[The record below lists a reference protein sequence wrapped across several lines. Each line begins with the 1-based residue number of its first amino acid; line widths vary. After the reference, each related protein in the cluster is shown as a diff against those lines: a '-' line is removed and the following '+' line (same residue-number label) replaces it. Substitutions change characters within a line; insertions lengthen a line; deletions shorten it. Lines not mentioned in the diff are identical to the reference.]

1 MAVVVAIAY
10 FDFSKMED
18 DLRIT
23 RFCDGVVEEL
33 TKTRGSA
40 TAWSRSRRRRGTRA
54 MRGRVE
60 LFQNDPLF
68 IDPYAGCLLSLDVN
82 HCDMEEYAISITGSS
97 PSYYRIATKYID
109 DKLLNFVSR
118 SDDLRQI
125 VLLTDGMDTRP
136 FRMNWPR
143 SSILYDVSPERIF
156 KVTSQ
161 RFKGVGAKV
170 SRGCLLIHIPVES
183 SNLLESFY
191 RNGFNG
197 GRPSIWALQGCWSL
211 DTNIWC
217 LLGLP
222 LSTLAS
228 LNDLLLVISSL
239 AMKGSIFL
247 GELPACL
254 EGNKFEDKTAKKERL
269 EKLFMTYGFR
279 VSVAD
284 YEEVAKEMHFSL
296 DAPLETS
303 NSVLFVAE
311 QLRLSDAQMEI
322 WRTQFE
328 RIEEEG
334 DEEGFEEL

>member
-1 MAVVVAIAY
+1 MI
-10 FDFSKMED
+10 
-18 DLRIT
+18 L
-23 RFCDGVVEEL
+23 
-33 TKTRGSA
+33 
-40 TAWSRSRRRRGTRA
+40 
-54 MRGRVE
+54 
-60 LFQNDPLF
+60 
-68 IDPYAGCLLSLDVN
+68 
-82 HCDMEEYAISITGSS
+82 
-97 PSYYRIATKYID
+97 
-109 DKLLNFVSR
+109 
-118 SDDLRQI
+118 
-125 VLLTDGMDTRP
+125 DGMDTRP
-136 FRMNWPR
+136 LRMNWPR

-197 GRPSIWALQGCWSL
+197 GRSSIWALQ
-211 DTNIWC
+211 
-217 LLGLP
+217 GLP

-279 VSVAD
+279 VTVVD

-322 WRTQFE
+322 WRTHFE

>member
-1 MAVVVAIAY
+1 M
-10 FDFSKMED
+10 
-18 DLRIT
+18 T
-23 RFCDGVVEEL
+23 
-33 TKTRGSA
+33 
-40 TAWSRSRRRRGTRA
+40 
-54 MRGRVE
+54 
-60 LFQNDPLF
+60 DPLF

-136 FRMNWPR
+136 LRMNWPR

-197 GRPSIWALQGCWSL
+197 GRSSIWALQ
-211 DTNIWC
+211 
-217 LLGLP
+217 
-222 LSTLAS
+222 
-228 LNDLLLVISSL
+228 
-239 AMKGSIFL
+239 
-247 GELPACL
+247 
-254 EGNKFEDKTAKKERL
+254 TAKKERL

-279 VSVAD
+279 VTVVD

-322 WRTQFE
+322 WRTHFE

>member
-1 MAVVVAIAY
+1 M
-10 FDFSKMED
+10 
-18 DLRIT
+18 T
-23 RFCDGVVEEL
+23 
-33 TKTRGSA
+33 
-40 TAWSRSRRRRGTRA
+40 
-54 MRGRVE
+54 
-60 LFQNDPLF
+60 DPLF

-170 SRGCLLIHIPVES
+170 SRGRLLIHIPVES

-197 GRPSIWALQGCWSL
+197 GRPSIWALQFSHEREH
-211 DTNIWC
+211 
-217 LLGLP
+217 
-222 LSTLAS
+222 LS
-228 LNDLLLVISSL
+228 
-239 AMKGSIFL
+239 

-279 VSVAD
+279 VTVVD
-284 YEEVAKEMHFSL
+284 YEEVAKEMHFTL

-303 NSVLFVAE
+303 NSVLFIAE

>member
-1 MAVVVAIAY
+1 MRASKGDKYLEGSVREAAKMAAAL
-10 FDFSKMED
+10 SLGGAAATRSR
-18 DLRIT
+18 LRPPPRI
-23 RFCDGVVEEL
+23 V
-33 TKTRGSA
+33 
-40 TAWSRSRRRRGTRA
+40 RSWRRRRSESIRA
-54 MRGRVE
+54 NRIAATLLPRDE
-60 LFQNDPLF
+60 SDPLLRSALAAASIRHRESLRPDPLF

-136 FRMNWPR
+136 LRMNWPR

-156 KVTSQ
+156 KVASQ

-170 SRGCLLIHIPVES
+170 SRGCLLIHILVES

-197 GRPSIWALQGCWSL
+197 GRPSIWALQ
-211 DTNIWC
+211 
-217 LLGLP
+217 GLP

-254 EGNKFEDKTAKKERL
+254 EGNKFEDK
-269 EKLFMTYGFR
+269 
-279 VSVAD
+279 V
-284 YEEVAKEMHFSL
+284 
-296 DAPLETS
+296 
-303 NSVLFVAE
+303 
-311 QLRLSDAQMEI
+311 
-322 WRTQFE
+322 
-328 RIEEEG
+328 
-334 DEEGFEEL
+334 